1 MRRSVQF
8 ILGMHDE
15 IIIAISPCKNNN
27 IKYHVLPFQTI
38 CETFDPIMEV
48 LKEEGPKFPNC
59 ITFCR
64 KYMEC
69 ADIYL
74 YFKTTLRKTFTFPAG
89 APDIQKYDCR
99 AGVDSPTRPIS

>member
-1 MRRSVQF
+1 MMSDKVNLQALTATATMSLRPDVSK

-48 LKEEGPKFPNC
+48 LKEEGPK
-59 ITFCR
+59 
-64 KYMEC
+64 
-69 ADIYL
+69 
-74 YFKTTLRKTFTFPAG
+74 
-89 APDIQKYDCR
+89 
-99 AGVDSPTRPIS
+99 